1 MALNPT
7 LASWRGQRV
16 WLIGASSGIGLACA
30 QALHQAGASVCVSA
44 RKAAALDGFVA
55 QHPGAQ
61 ALAMDVTDAH
71 SVAQA
76 ASAAWGEQ
84 GLDWVVYCAG
94 HYQAHEA
101 TAFDLPDMLRHQDVN
116 YTGALRVLDVL
127 LPRLLAQGH
136 GHVSLVSSVA
146 GYRGLPKSLA
156 YGPTKAALTHL
167 AEALYFDLHPAGLGV
182 SVVNPGFVQTP
193 LTAQNDFHMP
203 ALMQPADAA
212 QCMLQGWQSGDFEIH
227 FPKRFTRWMKLMR
240 ILPYAWYFPLVA
252 RMTRPRP

>member
-1 MALNPT
+1 MALNPRLQT
-7 LASWRGQRV
+7 WRGQRV

-30 QALHQAGASVCVSA
+30 QALHAAGAQVCVSA
-44 RKAAALDGFVA
+44 RQSAALDEFVA
-55 QHPGAQ
+55 QHPGAR
-61 ALAMDVTDAH
+61 ALAMDVTDAN

-76 ASAAWGEQ
+76 SAAAWATQ

-94 HYQAHEA
+94 HYRAHDA
-101 TAFDLPDMLRHQDVN
+101 AHFDLADMLRHQDVN

-156 YGPTKAALTHL
+156 YGPTKAALSHL
-167 AEALYFDLHPAGLGV
+167 AEVLYFDLHPRGLGV
-182 SVVNPGFVQTP
+182 SVVCPGFVQTP

-203 ALMQPADAA
+203 ALMRPADAA
-212 QCMLQGWQSGDFEIH
+212 QCMLQGWQRGLFEIH
-227 FPKRFTRWMKLMR
+227 FPKRFTRWMKLLQ
-240 ILPYAWYFPLVA
+240 ILPCAWYFPLVA
-252 RMTRPRP
+252 RLTRTRP

>member
-1 MALNPT
+1 
-7 LASWRGQRV
+7 
-16 WLIGASSGIGLACA
+16 
-30 QALHQAGASVCVSA
+30 
-44 RKAAALDGFVA
+44 
-55 QHPGAQ
+55 
-61 ALAMDVTDAH
+61 
-71 SVAQA
+71 VAQA
-76 ASAAWGEQ
+76 CQAAWGSQ

-94 HYQAHEA
+94 HYQAHDA
-101 TAFDLPDMLRHQDVN
+101 RAFDLPDMLRHQEVN
-116 YTGALRVLDVL
+116 YTGALRVLDAL

-203 ALMQPADAA
+203 ALMQAADAA
-212 QCMLQGWQSGDFEIH
+212 QCMLQGWQSGAFEIH
-227 FPKRFTRWMKLMR
+227 FPKRFTRWMKLMQ
-240 ILPYAWYFPLVA
+240 ILPYAWFFPLVA

>member
-1 MALNPT
+1 MALNPS

-55 QHPGAQ
+55 QHPGAR
-61 ALAMDVTDAH
+61 ALAMDVTDAT

-94 HYQAHEA
+94 HYQAHDA
-101 TAFDLPDMLRHQDVN
+101 TALDLPDMLRHQEVN
-116 YTGALRVLDVL
+116 YTGALRVLDAL

-212 QCMLQGWQSGDFEIH
+212 QCMLQGWQAGDFEIH

>member
-55 QHPGAQ
+55 QHPGAR
-61 ALAMDVTDAH
+61 ALAMDVTDAT

-146 GYRGLPKSLA
+146 GYRGLPNSLA
-156 YGPTKAALTHL
+156 YGPTCTRRAWGSAWST
-167 AEALYFDLHPAGLGV
+167 
-182 SVVNPGFVQTP
+182 
-193 LTAQNDFHMP
+193 P
-203 ALMQPADAA
+203 AL
-212 QCMLQGWQSGDFEIH
+212 C
-227 FPKRFTRWMKLMR
+227 K
-240 ILPYAWYFPLVA
+240 
-252 RMTRPRP
+252 PR

>member
-1 MALNPT
+1 
-7 LASWRGQRV
+7 
-16 WLIGASSGIGLACA
+16 
-30 QALHQAGASVCVSA
+30 
-44 RKAAALDGFVA
+44 
-55 QHPGAQ
+55 
-61 ALAMDVTDAH
+61 
-71 SVAQA
+71 
-76 ASAAWGEQ
+76 
-84 GLDWVVYCAG
+84 
-94 HYQAHEA
+94 
-101 TAFDLPDMLRHQDVN
+101 MLRHQDVN
-116 YTGALRVLDVL
+116 YTGALRLLDAL

-182 SVVNPGFVQTP
+182 SVINPGFVQTP

>member
-1 MALNPT
+1 MRLAPLNPPM
-7 LASWRGQRV
+7 GQWAGKRV

-30 QALHQAGASVCVSA
+30 QALAAAGAQVVVSA
-44 RKAAALDGFVA
+44 RKVDGLTA
-55 QHPGAQ
+55 WPGIHPVT
-61 ALAMDVTDAH
+61 MDVTDAA

-76 ASAAWGEQ
+76 CQAAWGSQ

-94 HYQAHEA
+94 HYQAHDA
-101 TAFDLPDMLRHQDVN
+101 TQFDLPDMLRHQDVN
-116 YTGALRVLDVL
+116 YTGALRVLDAL
-127 LPRLLAQGH
+127 LPRLMAQGH